1 MQKIYDLVFRF
12 FNSNLHDDP
21 ETGRGGDEP
30 EQGPGGPQ
38 LQQLQAQPGHAP
50 CQACARNNYQ

>member
-1 MQKIYDLVFRF
+1 V
-12 FNSNLHDDP
+12 
-21 ETGRGGDEP
+21 P

-50 CQACARNNYQ
+50 CQARARIIINKITLKSFFKSAHVRY